1 MRDQRDVEQ
10 AHRSNTSRHAM
21 IRSPSEPRVFDSTV
35 KLSQAA
41 LAALDAFTSHGV
53 QVLRKR
59 ISLSL
64 SVTDEQLQLAD
75 QMPFFSTVP
84 NDFHEVRTDVE
95 DESPARTL
103 SRGLD

>member
-1 MRDQRDVEQ
+1 
-10 AHRSNTSRHAM
+10 M

-41 LAALDAFTSHGV
+41 LAALDTFTCHDG
-53 QVLRKR
+53 QELRKR
-59 ISLSL
+59 ISF
-64 SVTDEQLQLAD
+64 SVTDEQLQLPY
-75 QMPFFSTVP
+75 QTQSLSTVP